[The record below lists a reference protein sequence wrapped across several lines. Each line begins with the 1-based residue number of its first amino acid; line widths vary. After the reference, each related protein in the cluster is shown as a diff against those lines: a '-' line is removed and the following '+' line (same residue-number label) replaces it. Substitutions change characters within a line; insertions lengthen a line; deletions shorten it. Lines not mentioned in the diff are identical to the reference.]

1 MNDLLKASKRVLKT
15 LSQLNLGDYPPPL
28 QGGLNDEIEDLFEA
42 IKKAENQKS
51 MALEEFIQTY
61 QKGYREGKE
70 DALAQPEQ
78 ELVALSDEWTP
89 CVKLPIVVHVR
100 KQRKGETHI
109 STREG
114 ITPVLPDD
122 LIMRGIAG
130 EEYPIGREL
139 FVRTY
144 TFDTAPPKREW
155 VGLTDEEYDE
165 LMLSGDWGGSLIQA
179 TQNKLKEKNT

>member
-1 MNDLLKASKRVLKT
+1 MTDPLRKAAEIALKHLETVSDWDT
-15 LSQLNLGDYPPPL
+15 TYPI
-28 QGGLNDEIEDLFEA
+28 GKAKEA
-42 IKKAENQKS
+42 LRQ
-51 MALEEFIQTY
+51 
-61 QKGYREGKE
+61 
-70 DALAQPEQ
+70 ALAQPEQ
-78 ELVALSDEWTP
+78 EPVALSDEWTP

-139 FVRTY
+139 FERTY

-155 VGLTDEEYDE
+155 VGLTDEDYEE
-165 LMLSGDWGGSLIQA
+165 LLKDDWGGSLIQA
-179 TQNKLKEKNT
+179 VEAKLKEKNT

>member
-78 ELVALSDEWTP
+78 EQEPFCYHDGRNIVGKEYANHSDVFP
-89 CVKLPIVVHVR
+89 L
-100 KQRKGETHI
+100 
-109 STREG
+109 
-114 ITPVLPDD
+114 
-122 LIMRGIAG
+122 
-130 EEYPIGREL
+130 Y
-139 FVRTY
+139 
-144 TFDTAPPKREW
+144 TAPPKREW